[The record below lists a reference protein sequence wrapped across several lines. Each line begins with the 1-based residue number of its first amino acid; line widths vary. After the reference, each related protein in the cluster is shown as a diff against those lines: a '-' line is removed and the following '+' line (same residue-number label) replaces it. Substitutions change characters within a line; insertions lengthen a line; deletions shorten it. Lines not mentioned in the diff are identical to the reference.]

1 MKKLEGK
8 PIRRVKVS
16 KQRQVS
22 IPKDF
27 YNALDIDDEVI
38 IEFTGKELIIR
49 TVGSEDVDFS
59 KDILEDLTAR
69 GYTGNELIQEFV
81 KVKSNIPVALDYMK
95 KEAMEHPLI
104 AESLD
109 DYLDSVEDEEVEWTT
124 TIQNGK

>member
-1 MKKLEGK
+1 MKRLEGK

-49 TVGSEDVDFS
+49 TAGSEDVDFS

-109 DYLDSVEDEEVEWTT
+109 DYLDSVEDEEVE
-124 TIQNGK
+124 